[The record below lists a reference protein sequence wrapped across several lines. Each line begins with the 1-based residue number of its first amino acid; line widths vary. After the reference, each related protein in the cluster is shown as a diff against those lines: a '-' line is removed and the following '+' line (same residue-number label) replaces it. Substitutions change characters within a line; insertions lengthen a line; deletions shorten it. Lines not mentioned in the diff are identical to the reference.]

1 MKTRLWIILFL
12 TIIWCG
18 FSNNF
23 HILNI
28 FLGLLFSLLINFMI
42 LKDRLDFKISLYH
55 LIILCFYTIWEL
67 LKSSI
72 EVAWDILTPS
82 DKSQPKLIKITLHEH
97 HPVAISMIINLIS
110 LTPGTLA
117 IDIENESNT
126 LIVHIMF
133 SQNEKNISSFINGQL
148 LEKIMKVIQYA

>member
-12 TIIWCG
+12 TLIWCG

-23 HILNI
+23 HITNLL
-28 FLGLLFSLLINFMI
+28 LGLLFSSFINFLIMRG
-42 LKDRLDFKISLYH
+42 RLNFKISLYH
-55 LIILCFYTIWEL
+55 LIILCSYTVWEL

-72 EVAWDILTPS
+72 QVAWDILTPS
-82 DKSQPKLIKITLHEH
+82 DKSQPKLIKVPLYEH
-97 HPVAISMIINLIS
+97 HPIAISMLSNLIS

-117 IDIENESNT
+117 IDIKNENEA

-133 SQNEKNISSFINGQL
+133 SQNEKYIASFINDQL
-148 LEKIMKVIQYA
+148 VKKIMKVIQHA